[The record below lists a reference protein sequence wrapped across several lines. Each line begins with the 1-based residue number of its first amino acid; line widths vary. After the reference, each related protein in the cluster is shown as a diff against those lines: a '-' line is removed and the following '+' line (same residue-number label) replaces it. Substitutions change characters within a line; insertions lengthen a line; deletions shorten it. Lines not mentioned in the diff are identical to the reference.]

1 MRKLANGRWLH
12 HIRLL
17 RFLDDNSEP
26 ETDKF
31 GGIRGEGS
39 EQIDR
44 TNSYKLSFGLHM
56 ASKQRVLHAVKEQC
70 FEQSGVVT
78 KVVDYTLI
86 SIKYFHLLLNSYALL
101 DHTE

>member
-56 ASKQRVLHAVKEQC
+56 ASKQRVLHGVN
-70 FEQSGVVT
+70 EQSFQQTGVIRKVT
-78 KVVDYTLI
+78 
-86 SIKYFHLLLNSYALL
+86 YFYRILLFVAKLL
-101 DHTE
+101 KIV